1 MSACAQC
8 GGRSYLLDARG
19 PRAHARACA
28 CASPCPRC
36 DGSGYTR
43 QHHAATFSERVGPRQ
58 YEVMVQCTCR
68 LLAGRVALYNAAD
81 IPGLYAGASLEEFSV
96 SSPHQAVAEGLGR
109 AREVATRFTL
119 AYDKANPGRGFI
131 LSGPVGTGKTHL
143 LAAALGHLALERGV
157 GARYVEISL
166 LYATIRNGFQAGKSG
181 GEIIQPLSEVPVL
194 AIDELGKGRG
204 SAFEQETLDELIAR
218 RYNAG
223 RTTLF
228 ATNYP
233 LEPERRAVHTTGGPP
248 PGYRATAQRAPQA
261 GKDLELLRE
270 RVGERIYS
278 RLCQMCEFVELPPQA
293 QDYRRV
299 ISDRARASGR

>member
-1 MSACAQC
+1 MSACMKC
-8 GGRSYLLDARG
+8 GGRSYLLEARG
-19 PRAHARACA
+19 PRAQARACA

-36 DGSGYTR
+36 DGSGYTL
-43 QHHAATFSERVGPRQ
+43 QVQSATFSERVGPRR
-58 YEVMVQCTCR
+58 YEVMVPCSCR
-68 LLAGRVALYNAAD
+68 LLKQRVALYNAAD
-81 IPGLYAGASLEEFSV
+81 IPGLYAGVSLEGFSV
-96 SSPHQAVAEGLGR
+96 SSPSQPVAEGLGR
-109 AREVATRFTL
+109 AREVATRF
-119 AYDKANPGRGFI
+119 AFNYDKANPGRGFI

-157 GARYVEISL
+157 GAQYVEISL

-228 ATNYP
+228 ATNHP
-233 LEPERRAVHTTGGPP
+233 LEPERRTVRTGASATP
-248 PGYRATAQRAPQA
+248 PGYRATATATA
-261 GKDLELLRE
+261 GKDVELLRE